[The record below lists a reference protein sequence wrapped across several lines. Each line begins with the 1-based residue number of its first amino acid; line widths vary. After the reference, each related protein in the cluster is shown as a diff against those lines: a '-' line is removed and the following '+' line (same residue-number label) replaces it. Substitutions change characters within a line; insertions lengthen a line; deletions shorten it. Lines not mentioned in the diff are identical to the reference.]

1 MRLCA
6 HRGVYAAISSCL
18 GPGHAHRFH
27 RPVRPSPA
35 RRLMPSPRP
44 ALLKAARAVLLPLSL
59 SPSPR
64 LLVRPLLA
72 PCRLF
77 SAPAR
82 APTSFPA
89 VAAASR
95 SSMDGAGAEEVLAP
109 LRLAVRQQVPTSAGH
124 LPSAGHSRI
133 WMGVL
138 RPHPRPGDGD
148 GVGVCDLRSPC
159 VLVEAP

>member
-1 MRLCA
+1 
-6 HRGVYAAISSCL
+6 
-18 GPGHAHRFH
+18 
-27 RPVRPSPA
+27 
-35 RRLMPSPRP
+35 MPSPRP

-109 LRLAVRQQVPTSAGH
+109 LRLAVRQQ
-124 LPSAGHSRI
+124 PSSP
-133 WMGVL
+133 WNVL
-138 RPHPRPGDGD
+138 KFDFAEGSGE
-148 GVGVCDLRSPC
+148 
-159 VLVEAP
+159 VL